1 MRGSRNT
8 AGRAV
13 MGTYSE
19 DFRGPAENGHDGTC
33 KTCII
38 SLYLYIACILYPAE
52 VSVGERTTRAN
63 VVPQFPSF
71 VLKQLYTLKQLQV
84 LQK

>member
-52 VSVGERTTRAN
+52 VSVGGRTTRASI
-63 VVPQFPSF
+63 FCF
-71 VLKQLYTLKQLQV
+71 ETTI
-84 LQK
+84 